1 MIDKKILLSLII
13 VILVGATAV
22 GYQITNNTSEP
33 SQPPIS
39 QDTIIA
45 NQGSSNGT
53 SLLFEQQ
60 TSGGVNVNVTAGE
73 AKLIAQKYIE
83 EPGATA
89 GMPELKTVGGALVYV
104 VPVILNN
111 TIVGEIYIDPQNGKN
126 VGGAG
131 GAPNG

>member
-1 MIDKKILLSLII
+1 M
-13 VILVGATAV
+13 GATAV
-22 GYQITNNTSEP
+22 GYQITNSSFEP
-33 SQPPIS
+33 SPSPSS
-39 QDTIIA
+39 QETITTD
-45 NQGSSNGT
+45 QGSSNGK
-53 SLLFEQQ
+53 SLLFEQP
-60 TSGGVNVNVTAGE
+60 TSGGVNVNVTAEE

>member
-1 MIDKKILLSLII
+1 LIDKKILLSLII
-13 VILVGATAV
+13 VILIGATAV
-22 GYQITNNTSEP
+22 GYQITNSTSEP

-39 QDTIIA
+39 QDTITT

-60 TSGGVNVNVTAGE
+60 TPGGVNVNVTAEE

-83 EPGATA
+83 EPGAIA
-89 GMPELKTVGGALVYV
+89 GTPELKTVGGSLVYV

>member
-1 MIDKKILLSLII
+1 M
-13 VILVGATAV
+13 GTTAV
-22 GYQITNNTSEP
+22 GYQITNSSSEP
-33 SQPPIS
+33 SPSPSS
-39 QDTIIA
+39 QETITTD
-45 NQGSSNGT
+45 QGSSNGT
-53 SLLFEQQ
+53 SLLFEQP
-60 TSGGVNVNVTAGE
+60 TSGGVNVNVTAEE

>member
-1 MIDKKILLSLII
+1 MILI
-13 VILVGATAV
+13 GATAV
-22 GYQITNNTSEP
+22 GYQITNSTSEP

-39 QDTIIA
+39 QDTITA

-60 TSGGVNVNVTAGE
+60 TPGGVNVNVTAEE

-83 EPGATA
+83 EPGAIA
-89 GMPELKTVGGALVYV
+89 GTPELKTIGGSLVYV